1 MTRKHDTTVV
11 GASILVGV
19 ATLLMVAVGGT
30 AIGSATDQLPDA
42 APAEHARDSMPRESD
57 DRSDP
62 TTGVRD
68 ANDRALEGLEE
79 LQQARE
85 TADPAHYARAEAAFE
100 DALASEPENVAALIG
115 KGTLALARHRF
126 TDALALGN
134 RVMRLDPTQSRALG
148 IIGDAQVEL
157 GRYDDAIATVQRMVD
172 TRPDL
177 ASYSRVSYLREL
189 HGDLAGAIEAMKLA
203 VEAGGPSLENTEY
216 VRVQLGYLYLARG
229 DLAAAETTFGVAL
242 RHLPHYVHAAA
253 GLARV
258 RAAQDRLPRAI
269 ALFEDAAGR
278 TPLPEFV
285 IALGEAYEASGR
297 TDEADDQYAVVEAM
311 VALQKANGVEVD
323 LDLAAFVADHGDPE
337 RAVELARAAYDR
349 APSIRAAAVLAWA
362 LFAAGEVDEA
372 AAFADEA
379 LRTGWRDVK
388 VLVHAGLIAEAVG
401 QGRVARDRLELAVEL
416 NPTLA
421 LVYAPDAAAAL
432 DVIGA
437 GD

>member
-11 GASILVGV
+11 GAGILVGV

-30 AIGSATDQLPDA
+30 AIGSATDRPPDA
-42 APAEHARDSMPRESD
+42 APAEHSRDSMPRESD

-62 TTGVRD
+62 KLGIRD
-68 ANDRALEGLEE
+68 ANERALEGLEE
-79 LQQARE
+79 LQLARE

-100 DALASEPENVAALIG
+100 EALSSEPEIVTALIG

-157 GRYDDAIATVQRMVD
+157 GRYNDAIATVQRMVD

-189 HGDLAGAIEAMKLA
+189 HGDLAGAIDAMQLA
-203 VEAGGPSLENTEY
+203 VEAGGPSVENTEY

-242 RHLPHYVHAAA
+242 RHLPHYVHATA

-269 ALFEDAAGR
+269 TLFEDAAGR

-311 VALQKANGVEVD
+311 VALQRANGVEVD

-337 RAVELARAAYDR
+337 RAVELARSAYDR

-362 LFAAGEVDEA
+362 LYAAGEFDEA
-372 AAFADEA
+372 AALADEA

-388 VLVHAGLIAEAVG
+388 VLVHAGLIAEAAG
-401 QGRVARDRLELAVEL
+401 QGRVARDRLELALEL
-416 NPTLA
+416 NPTLS